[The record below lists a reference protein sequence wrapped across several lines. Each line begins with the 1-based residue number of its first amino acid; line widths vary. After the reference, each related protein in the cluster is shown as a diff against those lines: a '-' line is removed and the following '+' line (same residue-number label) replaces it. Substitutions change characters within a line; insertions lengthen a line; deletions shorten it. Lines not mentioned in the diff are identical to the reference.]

1 MDEPDGE
8 RVVELLDALDP
19 TEALFY
25 SAEDHVV
32 DPFGKSTVL
41 FKEIENYYGFVGGS
55 QDQYVRYFHRTDLPS
70 DYFVWRREAEVKAVS
85 GFSTV
90 PKKDATRQRKLL
102 ISCATNYWW
111 VDVRRRA
118 EHGLLGAAAFSTL
131 HSPGDSWEV

>member
-1 MDEPDGE
+1 VSLIADAIDEPDGE

-41 FKEIENYYGFVGGS
+41 FKEIENYYGFIGGS
-55 QDQYVRYFHRTDLPS
+55 QDQYVRYFHRTDLPT

-90 PKKDATRQRKLL
+90 RKKDATRQRE
-102 ISCATNYWW
+102 S
-111 VDVRRRA
+111 
-118 EHGLLGAAAFSTL
+118 
-131 HSPGDSWEV
+131 